1 VFGCDFGNV
10 LDHLQMLLHLW
21 MLLQLQM
28 LSMMHVLPLTT
39 LSVCGHPGGGGSQ
52 VDGRCAYFC
61 ERGG

>member
-28 LSMMHVLPLTT
+28 LSMMHVLPLST
-39 LSVCGHPGGGGSQ
+39 LSVCGHPGGGG
-52 VDGRCAYFC
+52 
-61 ERGG
+61 GGDKIFGAGGKNG